1 VQVLKK
7 GFHAELFHNELK
19 TEQDKLRLAGYNKAM
34 TQENSINSLSD
45 SADAASQA
53 VSEDYDIT
61 IIKHDYREIFTRAN
75 TDLEASFS
83 KLRPEQSCAVCDA
96 QGVDV
101 LQINQPFHIGCPYR
115 IWQQSV
121 LAYLQEDVAK
131 KVLEKLNLIQ
141 AYKNRFTC
149 HQCGVCCRF
158 ASSEYSYSELQ
169 KRAKSGDSFASQFT
183 SIFIPYESKE
193 AAHARFPEIVD
204 SVLAQAEM
212 QGEVHFY
219 HCPYIGEDNRCTIY
233 GKPKRPAICSSY
245 PDTPL
250 TFIYK
255 NCAWRPWKD
264 ETHPDALWAHAMIE
278 LCSWWIGQLSLS
290 LETSDDAE

>member
-1 VQVLKK
+1 MTKENTSSQTPVSSK
-7 GFHAELFHNELK
+7 AE
-19 TEQDKLRLAGYNKAM
+19 
-34 TQENSINSLSD
+34 TQPI
-45 SADAASQA
+45 A
-53 VSEDYDIT
+53 EDYDIT

-75 TDLEASFS
+75 TDLEESF
-83 KLRPEQSCAVCDA
+83 LRLRKEVPCAVCA
-96 QGVDV
+96 SQGVDV
-101 LQINQPFHIGCPYR
+101 HQINQPFHNGCPHR
-115 IWQQSV
+115 TWQQSV
-121 LAYLQEDVAK
+121 LAYLQEDAAK
-131 KVLEKLNLIQ
+131 QVLEKLNLIK

-158 ASSEYSYSELQ
+158 ASSEYSYPELRE
-169 KRAKSGDSFASQFT
+169 RAKAGDSFASQFT

-193 AAHARFPEIVD
+193 AAHVRFPEIVD
-204 SVLAQAEM
+204 SVLAQAD
-212 QGEVHFY
+212 QPGEVYFY
-219 HCPYIGEDNRCTIY
+219 HCPYIGEDNRCSIY

-278 LCSWWIGQLSLS
+278 LCSWWMGQLSQH
-290 LETSDDAE
+290 LEDSN